1 MKTIRKTMFLDLA
14 GPKEKG
20 GERRSPLSP
29 RSAGLLSLHRLRPA
43 AAPKSSMLWL
53 KGRRAPVLPALAQ
66 RALARRAVTV
76 TCKSRVVTVTGP
88 RGSLTRSFKHVSVDM
103 AFVDDGAKL
112 RLDMWFGNPKQ
123 KAAMGTVLSHI
134 TNMIT
139 GVTQVRVARAVSP
152 LRCASGRFAGP
163 LARRQAHSS
172 LPVPT

>member
-1 MKTIRKTMFLDLA
+1 M
-14 GPKEKG
+14 
-20 GERRSPLSP
+20 
-29 RSAGLLSLHRLRPA
+29 
-43 AAPKSSMLWL
+43 
-53 KGRRAPVLPALAQ
+53 
-66 RALARRAVTV
+66 

-139 GVTQVRVARAVSP
+139 GVTQGYRYKMRLVYSHFPINVSIEKDGKQLAIRNFLGEKV
-152 LRCASGRFAGP
+152 LREVDCLGDVKIERSKVKDELVIEGTDVDLTSRTCALIHQICLVKNKDIRKFLDGIYVSEKGP
-163 LARRQAHSS
+163 I
-172 LPVPT
+172 PVEED

>member
-1 MKTIRKTMFLDLA
+1 
-14 GPKEKG
+14 
-20 GERRSPLSP
+20 
-29 RSAGLLSLHRLRPA
+29 
-43 AAPKSSMLWL
+43 MLWL
-53 KGRRAPVLPALAQ
+53 K
-66 RALARRAVTV
+66 RALRRAVTV

-163 LARRQAHSS
+163 SARRQAHSS

>member
-1 MKTIRKTMFLDLA
+1 MSA
-14 GPKEKG
+14 A
-20 GERRSPLSP
+20 P
-29 RSAGLLSLHRLRPA
+29 RFPPAPPACCRCIGSA
-43 AAPKSSMLWL
+43 AAPKSSLL
-53 KGRRAPVLPALAQ
+53 GSASVLAQ
-66 RALARRAVTV
+66 RVLARRAVTV

-163 LARRQAHSS
+163 SARRQAHSS